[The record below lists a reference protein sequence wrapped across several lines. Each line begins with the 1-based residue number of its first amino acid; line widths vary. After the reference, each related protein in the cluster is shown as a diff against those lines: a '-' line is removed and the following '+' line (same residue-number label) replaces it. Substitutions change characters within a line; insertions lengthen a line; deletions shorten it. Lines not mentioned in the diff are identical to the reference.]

1 MTNRARN
8 ALAQRQPATT
18 SVEQRRTVRD
28 LLEAQ
33 KAQIARALPKHLDA
47 DKFAR
52 LVLTE
57 ISRTPKLA
65 ECTTGSLLG
74 AVMLAAQL
82 GLEPG
87 PLGHCY
93 LIPYKVK
100 GVDTVQFQLG
110 YKGMI
115 DLARRSGDLVSIVG
129 RAVRPGDEFEYEYG
143 LDDKLRHK
151 PGIDNEAERA
161 THFYAVAKFKDGGHA
176 FVVLSRGQVEGYRLR
191 SQSQKKDEPPSGAW
205 ATDYEAMAIK
215 TAIRRLAPFLPL
227 TIEAARGVEADGQVV
242 HFTGDGVGDVT
253 VEQLEDHPDAID
265 ATADETQSDS
275 DDSGDEPPAP
285 DAQPGDPPGDQ
296 Q

>member
-1 MTNRARN
+1 MTDRARN
-8 ALAQRQPATT
+8 ALAQRQPAST

-57 ISRTPKLA
+57 VSRTPKLA
-65 ECTTGSLLG
+65 ECTTASLLG
-74 AVMLAAQL
+74 SVMMAAQL

-93 LIPYKVK
+93 LIPYRIK

-115 DLARRSGDLVSIVG
+115 DLARRSGELVSIVG

-151 PGIDNEAERA
+151 PGGGNEDETA

-176 FVVLSRGQVEGYRLR
+176 FVVLSRGQVESYRLR
-191 SQSQKKDEPPSGAW
+191 SQSQKADAPPSGAW

-215 TAIRRLAPFLPL
+215 TAVRRLAPFLPL
-227 TIEAARGVEADGQVV
+227 TIEAARGVEADGHVV
-242 HFTGDGVGDVT
+242 HFTGDGVGDLS
-253 VEQLEDHPDAID
+253 VEHVDEHPDAIE
-265 ATADETQSDS
+265 ATAEEASDT
-275 DDSGDEPPAP
+275 GGEPAP
-285 DAQPGDPPGDQ
+285 DDPPASEEQVDPPEDQ